1 MEPTTERVD
10 IVKKDI
16 NIHAG
21 PGNIA
26 QSHVMHVLFR
36 RRPLKYQ
43 LRPQQ
48 QCLKLTHILKVS
60 EILHPIIL
68 TIVWNLLFIRITVGY
83 SSILDSITL

>member
-48 QCLKLTHILKVS
+48 QCLK
-60 EILHPIIL
+60 
-68 TIVWNLLFIRITVGY
+68 
-83 SSILDSITL
+83 